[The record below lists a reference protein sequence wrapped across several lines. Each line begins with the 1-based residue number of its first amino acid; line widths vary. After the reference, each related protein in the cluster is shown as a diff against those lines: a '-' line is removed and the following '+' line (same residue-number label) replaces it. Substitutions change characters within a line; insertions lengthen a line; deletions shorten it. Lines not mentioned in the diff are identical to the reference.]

1 MSNAIVTYLKAEL
14 AKFESNPTVETV
26 ENDVK
31 AIEPSILAW
40 AKNFLATITPVIEK
54 AATDAVLAAVTVP
67 GTGAI
72 KAAAALA
79 TATADLTTHGVPIVE
94 NDLKAAI
101 QIAYNALP
109 ASVTGNA
116 AAVAVDAAANNEVS
130 ALAAKVSP
138 TTTSSGSGA
147 PTATGA

>member
-1 MSNAIVTYLKAEL
+1 MINPFSVALTWVEKETGILKTDVVAIA
-14 AKFESNPTVETV
+14 PQ
-26 ENDVK
+26 
-31 AIEPSILAW
+31 ILAW

-54 AATDAVLAAVTVP
+54 AASDAVLAAVTIP

-79 TATADLTTHGVPIVE
+79 TATADLTTQGVPIAE

-130 ALAAKVSP
+130 ALAAKIDPAPAPVAP
-138 TTTSSGSGA
+138 VAPAGA
-147 PTATGA
+147 